1 MLQLRG
7 SVHEG
12 FVVTRCATLAAVK
25 VSVIK
30 LLFPE
35 LMRVQERN
43 QTSYSL
49 GRKERGLFFLSSS
62 AKSSVFYRYSLW
74 VFLIE
79 LKAYLLGK
87 ATT

>member
-49 GRKERGLFFLSSS
+49 GRKERGLFFYHPQRSPQFFTGT
-62 AKSSVFYRYSLW
+62 VCGCF
-74 VFLIE
+74 
-79 LKAYLLGK
+79 
-87 ATT
+87 